1 MFHRINVTGYNLLSK
16 DLSIAFYLI
25 LISFLILP
33 QQACKKENGFD
44 SKSVTLSQLK
54 GTWRG
59 RITTFKNNTRIEK
72 SGDVSFYPNA
82 TGNLLDGIF
91 ELGQVNFLDGF
102 MFQSGILY
110 FNLIC
115 SDSTNPQCANWDL
128 GGYVY
133 LQEDNLMVIRI
144 AGNECGPKGSEFVTY
159 EGYLIL
165 VNPEMDPS
173 LYFSFPQAG
182 RSWRY
187 KTTRFDS
194 IICTIQ
200 QEVINVPSPYVFNM
214 RETNDC
220 GWPFFTREFS
230 WYVEPFKLSIL
241 NDSSTTDILY
251 TYYLDAVIN
260 KKYRFI
266 NGADTTFLTLT
277 KADVPV
283 NTTAGSFRC
292 GKYAIDSRI
301 HSSGNVNTKGTIYLS
316 KQYGFI
322 KMEYSEPSD
331 SSNILS
337 KVADTINFQ

>member
-1 MFHRINVTGYNLLSK
+1 MFNQENITGYNDFTKGFSF
-16 DLSIAFYLI
+16 AFYIL

-33 QQACKKENGFD
+33 QQACKKEDRFD
-44 SKSVTLSQLK
+44 SKSVTLAQLK

-72 SGDVSFYPNA
+72 SGDVSLYSNA
-82 TGNLLDGIF
+82 AGDLLNGIF
-91 ELGQVNFLDGF
+91 ELGQINFLEGF
-102 MFQSGILY
+102 MFQSGTLY

-115 SDSTNPQCANWDL
+115 SDSTNPKCSNWNL

-133 LQEDNLMVIRI
+133 LQEDNLMVVRI

-165 VNPEMDPS
+165 INPGMDPS
-173 LYFSFPQAG
+173 LYFSFPQVG

-187 KTTRFDS
+187 NTTRFDS
-194 IICTIQ
+194 VTCTIQ
-200 QEVINVPSPYVFNM
+200 QEVINEPSSYVFQIK
-214 RETNDC
+214 ETNDC

-241 NDSSTTDILY
+241 GDSSTTDVLY

-266 NGADTTFLTLT
+266 NGTDTTFLTLT
-277 KADVPV
+277 KTNVPV

-337 KVADTINFQ
+337 KVMDTINFQ